1 MVRLVRDVI
10 YGVLCRGSVRLSEI
24 TRALEEEIRLKK
36 MMARLSRQLNRK
48 GLRDRVRKNLLKLA
62 APRVGRETLPVV
74 DLRDISKRYARKME
88 YLGGGN
94 QRDEFRGRKPTT
106 WRSGLEKFVYPV
118 GRSP

>member
-88 YLGGGN
+88 YLGG
-94 QRDEFRGRKPTT
+94 
-106 WRSGLEKFVYPV
+106 W
-118 GRSP
+118 